1 MLEVLDLGATVH
13 ALHVTGGD
21 GARRNVL
28 LGHPGP
34 QDHLDSTHY
43 LGGTVGRYANRIRDG
58 RFELDGQEVRVGTND
73 RGNAL
78 HGGPDG
84 FDKRVWT
91 VVEHTGETLELT
103 LHSPDGDQGFPG
115 ALTAVA
121 RFEVGVEDGESVV
134 RLTLEATTDAPTVC
148 NLTSHAYLNL
158 DGEDAG
164 TIDRQLLRVAADRW
178 LPVDDTGIPVG
189 EPAAVDGT
197 PFDLREPR
205 LLGEVLRDPHPQVV
219 AARGLDHDL
228 VLEGEGLR
236 VVAEL
241 LSPATATRL
250 RLVSDQPG
258 LQVYGGNG
266 PRRRRRVDDRPP
278 LPPGRRAR
286 PRAPGAPRHPQPA
299 RPRLRGAAAR
309 ETYRSRIEWRTG
321 PLERHADDREPVR

>member
-1 MLEVLDLGATVH
+1 MSAPSTRPFGDSSVGPVQVLTIGQEPGPVLEVLDLGATVH

-115 ALTAVA
+115 
-121 RFEVGVEDGESVV
+121 
-134 RLTLEATTDAPTVC
+134 
-148 NLTSHAYLNL
+148 H
-158 DGEDAG
+158 
-164 TIDRQLLRVAADRW
+164 
-178 LPVDDTGIPVG
+178 
-189 EPAAVDGT
+189 
-197 PFDLREPR
+197 
-205 LLGEVLRDPHPQVV
+205 
-219 AARGLDHDL
+219 
-228 VLEGEGLR
+228 
-236 VVAEL
+236 
-241 LSPATATRL
+241 
-250 RLVSDQPG
+250 
-258 LQVYGGNG
+258 
-266 PRRRRRVDDRPP
+266 
-278 LPPGRRAR
+278 
-286 PRAPGAPRHPQPA
+286 
-299 RPRLRGAAAR
+299 
-309 ETYRSRIEWRTG
+309 
-321 PLERHADDREPVR
+321 